1 MGRPPSYAELRSKIS
16 RYTGLTG
23 VEVNNILKALIE
35 KNIDPQVVDW
45 EKAIAPA
52 KEYGNRYEAVWNYL
66 RDLYGITPPWGY
78 GRLQR
83 YVSRGVEAEYKF
95 NAEQL
100 RAYLQQYP
108 ELYRRAMDA
117 LCLGRGRVPDE
128 VEGLIPY
135 RGEERKIFLEELCR
149 GYVSHK
155 YKYNDKECITQLY
168 KPLSYLHI
176 MPKRDDY
183 KKVWDPEDVNKAREL
198 AREVGIA
205 GKKGK
210 YAQVWTE
217 DEIEKMQEIA
227 EKAGITGPTGK
238 YAKCITRRDGK
249 VIIDPDCLR
258 DAARDAG
265 IDDEFRKMWS

>member
-108 ELYRRAMDA
+108 ELYKRAMDA

-149 GYVSHK
+149 GYEEYEVLGMRERYSSIWTDDMRNRLSAK
-155 YKYNDKECITQLY
+155 Y
-168 KPLSYLHI
+168 
-176 MPKRDDY
+176 
-183 KKVWDPEDVNKAREL
+183 REL
-198 AREVGIA
+198 WSFEDRNKLSRLAAR
-205 GKKGK
+205 
-210 YAQVWTE
+210 
-217 DEIEKMQEIA
+217 
-227 EKAGITGPTGK
+227 AGIRGK
-238 YAKCITRRDGK
+238 DGIYAKCF
-249 VIIDPDCLR
+249 
-258 DAARDAG
+258 ARDRTYAE
-265 IDDEFRKMWS
+265 ISECLSEASEEIKEIYQSAWSA